1 MDSLKIEQT
10 TLTWLNGGVSHVDG
24 GALFGPVPKVL
35 WSRRYPCNED
45 NLVEMP
51 TEPILIQHNNKNYL
65 IDAGIGKGRFSAKER
80 RNKGVSEEA
89 TVSEDLNTLGL
100 SEQDIDIVL
109 MTHLHYDHVTGLT
122 KIENDELVST
132 YPNAKIVIEKSEWIA
147 MKEPSKRN
155 SGSYWRENWLAIE
168 SQVELF
174 EGYFSTH
181 DGIEMFKTSGHSEGH
196 SIVKLTVGEQVL
208 VHLADIFIT
217 HAHFNS
223 LWVSA
228 FDDYPLRSIEEKEK
242 WINEGV
248 EKDWIF
254 LFYHDAYYRAIQ
266 FNKDTKTIKYS
277 LKRSK
282 KAEISLDDPV

>member
-1 MDSLKIEQT
+1 MDSLKIDQT

-35 WSRRYPCNED
+35 WSKRYPCNEN

-65 IDAGIGKGRFSAKER
+65 IDAGIGKGRFSKKDK
-80 RNKGVSEEA
+80 RNKGVTEE
-89 TVSEDLNTLGL
+89 SSISDDLSALGL
-100 SEQDIDIVL
+100 SEKDIDVVL

-122 KIENDELVST
+122 KIENNELVST
-132 YPNAKIVIEKSEWIA
+132 YPNAKIIIEKSEWRS

-155 SGSYWRENWLAIE
+155 SGTYCEDNWIALE
-168 SQVELF
+168 SQVHCF

-181 DGIEMFKTSGHSEGH
+181 DGIELFKTSGHSEGH
-196 SIVKLTVGEQVL
+196 SMIKLTIGEHVL

-217 HAHFNS
+217 HAHLNP

-242 WINEGV
+242 WINEGL
-248 EKDWIF
+248 EKDWVF

-266 FNKDTKTIKYS
+266 FDKETKNIKYS
-277 LKRSK
+277 VKRSK
-282 KAEISLDDPV
+282 KAEVPLNDRV